1 MTTKQTRNREYHLTA
16 DGLLDHMIDGKIVD
30 TGEMYDRLRL
40 AQQLSI
46 MLSLPTKHAPGRV
59 R

>member
-1 MTTKQTRNREYHLTA
+1 MTTKQIRNREYQLTA

-30 TGEMYDRLRL
+30 TGEMFDRLIL
-40 AQQLSI
+40 AKQLSI
-46 MLSLPTKHAPGRV
+46 LLPIPSKQAPARV

>member
-1 MTTKQTRNREYHLTA
+1 MTTKQTRNREYQLTA

-30 TGEMYDRLRL
+30 TGEMYDRLIL
-40 AQQLSI
+40 AKQLHI
-46 MLSLPTKHAPGRV
+46 MLSIPSKQARTRV